1 LTVVIVFLTILS
13 SQLLYSLMLSDV
25 DQKTYEYGMLRALGF
40 KKGHLMTLIS
50 LQSFLFS
57 IPGVCCGLVVAVILN
72 MIFRFLIYFLA
83 SNSLSFWV
91 TSLAV
96 IVGVVFGIVMPLI
109 AIVLPIQAAL
119 GKNLRNSLDL
129 NHRQNNE
136 KTVTS

>member
-1 LTVVIVFLTILS
+1 
-13 SQLLYSLMLSDV
+13 MLSDV